1 MDAVPLQLWIKIVCL
16 CIALFACAL
25 YSFMETSITALRLF
39 KIKQLSDSL
48 SHYRNL
54 FIALE
59 QDPHSVLI
67 TFLIANCL
75 ANVVAVDLITNLI
88 AEAFTSLHIPSGW
101 SYFFGVTGATG
112 AILFF
117 GEIIPK
123 GLAQSKSDR
132 LFQSTL
138 WVANSTFFIL
148 KPVVF
153 FLSRI
158 SRLIINRIKPGA
170 QDADHHDGAISESEI
185 QFLIDYVNKKGYMD
199 TEKSKMLGS
208 IFDLADTSIKEI
220 MVPEADMVSLSVDA
234 TMAEAIQLFL
244 KYHFSRLPVYDGST
258 DNIIGMIHQKDLF
271 LLLSKCDLEP
281 VPLRNLVRPIL
292 FVPENMK
299 VNQLLH
305 QFKQL
310 RHHIAIVLNEYG
322 GVIGLVTLEDVLEEI
337 VGDIDDEHE
346 AKIEHITEL
355 EQGGWLVYAGVSLEE
370 LEHILDI
377 TFEVEDAISLGG
389 FLTEKFQYLPKKGEQ
404 LTYKNY
410 VFQIQKATPK
420 RIVQVLVFK
429 VNKNI

>member
-1 MDAVPLQLWIKIVCL
+1 MEVVPLQLWIKLLCL
-16 CIALFACAL
+16 GVALFACAL

-39 KIKQLSDSL
+39 KIKQLSEKL
-48 SHYRNL
+48 SHYKAL

-88 AEAFTSLHIPSGW
+88 GESFISLHISAGL

-138 WVANSTFFIL
+138 WIANGTFFLL
-148 KPVVF
+148 KPLVF
-153 FLSRI
+153 LLSRF
-158 SRLIINRIKPGA
+158 SHLIINRIKPGA
-170 QDADHHDGAISESEI
+170 HTGDQQDAAISESEI
-185 QFLIDYVNKKGYMD
+185 QFLIDYVNKKGQMD

-208 IFDLADTSIKEI
+208 IFELADTSIKEI
-220 MVPEADMVSLSVDA
+220 MVPEADMVSLNIESS
-234 TMAEAIQLFL
+234 MQEAVQLFL
-244 KYHFSRLPVYDGST
+244 KYHFSRLPVYDGET
-258 DNIIGMIHQKDLF
+258 DNIIGMMHQKDLF
-271 LLLSKCDLEP
+271 LLLSKCNLES
-281 VPLRNLVRPIL
+281 VALRNLVRPIL

-346 AKIEHITEL
+346 SKVEHIIEL

-370 LEHILDI
+370 LEQTFGI

-389 FLTEKFQYLPKKGEQ
+389 FLTERFQYLPKKGEQ
-404 LTYKNY
+404 ITYKNF

-429 VNKNI
+429 LDAA